1 MLKKVI
7 GLLKRY
13 GVWYTAKKI
22 ICKLYISFIL
32 GPVRINRKI
41 SKRDRAEQ
49 EVWHFLNPVCFSI
62 VVPLYNTPETFLR
75 EMLESVRMQTY
86 KNWQLCLADGS
97 DQEHP
102 YVQTVCEDYIKR
114 DDRICYRKLDE
125 NRGISENTN
134 ACIDMAAGEYI
145 ALFDHDDLLH
155 PSALFEVMKCIEEK
169 KADFIYTDEA
179 TFQGRETH
187 LLSVHRK
194 PDFYM
199 ENLRAINYI
208 CHFTIFQKTL
218 LNETGMFRKEFDG
231 SQDYDLILRLCET
244 ASSIHH
250 IPKVLYFWRAHKD
263 SVALSIN
270 SKNYAVRAGLR
281 AVRSHLERR
290 GIVAELSVLQG
301 AMPIFQVEYNLGM
314 ISVRDIT
321 VLCEKEYK
329 EVSKDVWQAVRDSCS
344 FLLLL
349 KEGLLVPEER
359 CLEQMLMH
367 MAKSEVAAVT
377 GKIVDKK
384 GKVISGGVVL
394 REEQGNL
401 CIHHLYRGLPVTDH
415 GYMNQLTY
423 ATGISAICNGC
434 MMIRK
439 EHVITALNE
448 KRNLFDVSDWVK
460 WSIDLR
466 HQGYELINESR
477 ASIVTNG
484 RGKLHFLSEQNSFNI
499 FCDFS

>member
-7 GLLKRY
+7 CLLKRY

-41 SKRDRAEQ
+41 NKRDRAEQ
-49 EVWHFLNPVCFSI
+49 EAWHFLNPVCFSI

-97 DQEHP
+97 DQEHS

-134 ACIDMAAGEYI
+134 ACIDMAVGEYI

-199 ENLRAINYI
+199 ENLRANNYI
-208 CHFTIFQKTL
+208 CHFTVFKKDVLKQS
-218 LNETGMFRKEFDG
+218 GVFRSEFDG
-231 SQDYDLILRLCET
+231 SQDHDLILRLCEK
-244 ASSIHH
+244 ASMICH
-250 IPKVLYFWRAHKD
+250 IPKVLYFWRAHKN
-263 SVALSIN
+263 SVALSID
-270 SKNYAVRAGLR
+270 SKNYAVEAGLR
-281 AVRSHLERR
+281 AVRSHLERY
-290 GIVAELSVLQG
+290 GIQATVSVTHN
-301 AMPIFQVEYNLGM
+301 AMSVYQVNYDLGM
-314 ISVRDIT
+314 MSVQDIT
-321 VLCEKEYK
+321 VICEQEYEETGK
-329 EVSKDVWQAVRDSCS
+329 STWQVVEDSCS
-344 FLLLL
+344 YILIL
-349 KEGLLVPEER
+349 KKGLLVPEKQDLER
-359 CLEQMLMH
+359 LLMH
-367 MAKSEVAAVT
+367 MVDYNIAAVT
-377 GKIVDKK
+377 GKIVNEQ
-384 GKVISGGVVL
+384 GRIISGGVAF
-394 REEQGNL
+394 RENNGQFH
-401 CIHHLYRGLPVTDH
+401 IRHLFGGVPVCDP

-423 ATGISAICNGC
+423 ASGIPVICNGC
-434 MMIRK
+434 ILVRK
-439 EHVITALNE
+439 EHVVAAL
-448 KRNLFDVSDWVK
+448 KCGRNLFDLSDWIR

-466 HQGYELINESR
+466 EQGYQLINETR
-477 ASIVTNG
+477 TLIVAN
-484 RGKLHFLSEQNSFNI
+484 RI
-499 FCDFS
+499 FPWYNKKVMFIFKRKCE